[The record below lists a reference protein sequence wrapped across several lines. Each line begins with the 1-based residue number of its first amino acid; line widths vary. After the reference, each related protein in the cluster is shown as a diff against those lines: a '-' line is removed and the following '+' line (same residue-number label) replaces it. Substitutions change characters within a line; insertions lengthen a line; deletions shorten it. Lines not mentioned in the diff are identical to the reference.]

1 MITITLSVAEAK
13 LLETVIVSSIYND
26 LNSSETN
33 KVLDD
38 IDAQLFREIT
48 RYANNKTN

>member
-1 MITITLSVAEAK
+1 MITITLSLEEAK

-26 LNSSETN
+26 LNSSEMN

-38 IDAQLFREIT
+38 IDAQLFREM
-48 RYANNKTN
+48 RKYANSKD